1 MSSDQ
6 ELEESR
12 ICGDCVA
19 EAFLVKR
26 IDDEGEHADCDY
38 CGVEGATISMSELA
52 DCTSKAISEHF
63 YLTPDQPDAWE
74 EMLIRDRESHYSW
87 YREGQ
92 PVLELIQEIVGTR
105 PEIAADLREILDE
118 REGFFDPSDSWEESP
133 FATTAHYEFRG
144 PNSDYWQSEWDR
156 LRRTLQSEARFF
168 NQAAVKHLRE
178 IFGGV
183 AAYRHGD
190 SNPLIIAAGPET
202 SHPAFFRARVFQNEK
217 ELLAALKR
225 PDLEL
230 GPPPEHAARAGRMN
244 ARGISVFYG
253 SSNVETAMGEVRP
266 PVGSHV
272 LCGRFDVIRPLRLL
286 NLNALGA
293 VTVTGS
299 VFDPEYAHQ
308 RGWAQFLSILGKL
321 MIRPVMP
328 EAEHNDYLATQAIAD
343 YLASSDELQ
352 VDGILFPSVQRGAD
366 REDLNVVLFR
376 KASTVEELPIPTGTK
391 IESRLGED
399 AEDGW
404 EIGFSV
410 IESRPAP
417 EVRTEAATTREPPKS
432 SFDEALMPIHDGKRL
447 HSDRVETLRVCCDS
461 LKVHVIKAVRI
472 EHEAHAVSRHIWYE
486 GAASDF

>member
-133 FATTAHYEFRG
+133 FATTAHYESRG

-183 AAYRHGD
+183 AAYRRGD
-190 SNPLIIAAGPET
+190 SNPLIIAAGPGT
-202 SHPAFFRARVFQNEK
+202 AHPAFFRARVFQSEK
-217 ELLAALKR
+217 ELLAAVKR

-230 GPPPEHAARAGRMN
+230 GPPPESVARAGRMN

-253 SSNVETAMGEVRP
+253 ATNIETAISEVRP
-266 PVGSHV
+266 PVGSQV
-272 LCGRFDVIRPLRLL
+272 LVGRFDIIRPIQLL
-286 NLNALGA
+286 DLNALS
-293 VTVTGS
+293 TVRVIGS
-299 VFDPEYAHQ
+299 IFDPDYAHKL
-308 RGWAQFLSILGKL
+308 GWAQFLKTFRAL
-321 MIRPVMP
+321 MVQPVMP
-328 EAEHNDYLATQAIAD
+328 EAEHNDYWQL
-343 YLASSDELQ
+343 
-352 VDGILFPSVQRGAD
+352 
-366 REDLNVVLFR
+366 
-376 KASTVEELPIPTGTK
+376 
-391 IESRLGED
+391 
-399 AEDGW
+399 
-404 EIGFSV
+404 
-410 IESRPAP
+410 RPW
-417 EVRTEAATTREPPKS
+417 
-432 SFDEALMPIHDGKRL
+432 
-447 HSDRVETLRVCCDS
+447 
-461 LKVHVIKAVRI
+461 RI
-472 EHEAHAVSRHIWYE
+472 T
-486 GAASDF
+486 